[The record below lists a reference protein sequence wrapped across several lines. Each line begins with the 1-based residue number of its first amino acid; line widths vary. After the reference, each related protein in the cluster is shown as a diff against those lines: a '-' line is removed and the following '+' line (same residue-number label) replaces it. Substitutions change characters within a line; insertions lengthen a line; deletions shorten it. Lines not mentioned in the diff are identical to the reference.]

1 MNKNIQSFYIVYDG
15 PALESSEMDVRQLA
29 PALHAV
35 GDLFD
40 AANRVLHGKAFR
52 AQVRVKGSFKTGCF
66 GIDLNFAHTLA
77 EGFAGL
83 FTSQYVNAAINLVT
97 VIGLASYGTKKVGT
111 SLIELLKKLRGREV
125 SRVVELEDGRVRIEV
140 DDDHFDVERAILE
153 LLRDLEVR
161 KALDATIAEPLR
173 ADGISSFAFGRDKDH
188 VSVIKK
194 DEAAYFAVPTVAD
207 EVLSDSTYETVIKV
221 VNVAFQEDNL
231 WRISEGS
238 EVFYAKIEHADFLN
252 DVQNNERAF
261 AKDDLFK
268 VRLRKRQILGDKG
281 KVKIEAAIE
290 EVLDHRSAARQ
301 IAFPFEKKQSGL

>member
-1 MNKNIQSFYIVYDG
+1 MAKTHSFYIVYDG

-66 GIDLNFAHTLA
+66 GIELSFVHTLA

-83 FTSQYVNAAINLVT
+83 FSNQYIDAAINLVEL
-97 VIGLASYGTKKVGT
+97 IGLASLGSKKVRT
-111 SLIELLKKLRGREV
+111 SLIELLNKLRGRQI
-125 SRVVELEDGRVRIEV
+125 SRVVELEDGKVRIEV
-140 DDDHFDVERAILE
+140 DEDHYEVERAVLE

-161 KALDATIAEPLR
+161 KALDATINEPLKTE
-173 ADGISSFAFGRDKDH
+173 GINLFAFGRDKEH
-188 VSVIKK
+188 VSVIRKT
-194 DEAAYFAVPTVAD
+194 EASYFAAPAVAE
-207 EVLSDSTYETVIKV
+207 EVLGESTYETIVKV

-238 EVFYAKIEHADFLN
+238 EVFYAKIEHLDFLK
-252 DVQNNERAF
+252 DVQNNERSF

-268 VRLRKRQILGDKG
+268 VRLRKRQILGEKG

-301 IAFPFEKKQSGL
+301 ISLPFEKK